1 MKNLAA
7 KTPINW
13 ASAEISECLLHMPD
27 GRQIHQGWSPQCEND
42 PRQDESEWACIKTT
56 AIQPG
61 VFLPVYNK
69 KLPNHLAPRPGLEI
83 AHKDLLLTCA
93 GPRNRCGITC
103 LVKNP
108 PHRLMISGKMYRF
121 RVPESEILPEFLEA
135 YLRSPKALLEID
147 NIKTGANDSGLNL
160 TQDRFRKLQIPIAPI
175 REQRR
180 IVAKLDALFEKSRS
194 IREKLDRLPRLLA
207 NLQKSILNSAFRGDL
222 TREWRANNPNVEPA
236 SQLLKRIRAERRA
249 KWEADLITKGKDPKK
264 AKYVE
269 PEPVE
274 AEGLPELPEGWCWAS
289 VESISTKVVD
299 GVHKKP
305 NYVSEGVPFL
315 TVKDLTAGAG
325 ISFEN
330 CRYVSQADHQ
340 EFIKRTNPERGDI
353 LITKDGTLGVI
364 RAIRTDVEFSIF
376 VSLALVKPV
385 LLEMSD
391 YLELAFLSPILQA
404 QMTGTGSGL
413 QHIHLT
419 DLRKD
424 LLPLPPLEEQREIV
438 RVLSA
443 LISGVE
449 TLAGQI
455 RNANARMPSIDSSLL
470 SKAFRGEL
478 VPQDPNDEPAS
489 VLLERIRAQ
498 KPAAETKRGRGRKS
512 AA

>member
-1 MKNLAA
+1 MNDQYPASWQLASLADLGMGRTQSITPSDFPTKVFEVWSVPSFPTGLPEILLGKEIGSSKQRVQRGDVLLCKINPRINRVWVVGNKREYEQIASTEWIVFRAPYLVPEYLAYAFRKSSFRERLAA
-7 KTPINW
+7 NV
-13 ASAEISECLLHMPD
+13 S
-27 GRQIHQGWSPQCEND
+27 
-42 PRQDESEWACIKTT
+42 
-56 AIQPG
+56 G
-61 VFLPVYNK
+61 VGGSLTR
-69 KLPNHLAPRPGLEI
+69 ARPT
-83 AHKDLLLTCA
+83 D
-93 GPRNRCGITC
+93 
-103 LVKNP
+103 V
-108 PHRLMISGKMYRF
+108 
-121 RVPESEILPEFLEA
+121 A
-135 YLRSPKALLEID
+135 YLEVL
-147 NIKTGANDSGLNL
+147 
-160 TQDRFRKLQIPIAPI
+160 IAPAN
-175 REQRR
+175 EQRR

-222 TREWRANNPNVEPA
+222 TKEWRANNPNVEPA

-249 KWEADLITKGKDPKK
+249 KWEADLIAKGKDPKK
-264 AKYVE
+264 AKFVE
-269 PEPVE
+269 PEPVD

-498 KPAAETKRGRGRKS
+498 KPVAGTKRGRGRK
-512 AA
+512 AAAAA